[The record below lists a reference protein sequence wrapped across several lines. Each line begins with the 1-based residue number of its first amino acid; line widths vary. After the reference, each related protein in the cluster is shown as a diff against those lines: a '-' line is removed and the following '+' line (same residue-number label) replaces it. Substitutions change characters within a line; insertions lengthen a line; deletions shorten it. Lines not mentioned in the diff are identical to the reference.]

1 MPKKEYFFSFFKK
14 SVTFK
19 NSFVIMYS
27 VKFCGSEN
35 YGGRKMRLK
44 NIEMQGFK
52 SFADKIYL
60 DFNSG
65 ITAIVG
71 PNGSGKSNI
80 SDAIRWVMGEQ
91 SIKSLRGSRMEDVI
105 FAGTEARK
113 ALGFAEVTLVL
124 DNTDGYFPLDF
135 PEITVS
141 RRVYRSGEGEYYINK
156 TLCRLKDIHEL
167 FMDTGLGRDGYSII
181 GQGKIDNILS
191 TKSEDRRQIF
201 EEAAG
206 ISKYKYRKIEA
217 ERKLAQ
223 TEENLTRVRDILA
236 ELETQIG
243 PLSRQSEKAKKYLV
257 LRDEL
262 RGLDINASIIN
273 IDKIKTEQEQLI
285 GDIDILNSQID
296 LISKELAETDE
307 KIGGMYDML
316 KACDEEIAAL
326 SEAERAY
333 VSDISEAEKSI
344 GIFKNDIQHNLEN
357 IERLNI
363 EINHILENIEL
374 FDKELEEHKKHL
386 AELNDENVKITAE
399 LDEVTAQFENMGK
412 NVGEKGG
419 LLYTLKSDII
429 NLETEAVSLRG
440 AIENIQILTD
450 NFNERKKEIET
461 EKADRASGREELTK
475 NIDVASAEEQKL
487 LIEVRQ
493 KEEELRKRE
502 TELKDKKAEFS
513 SLQEKK
519 NNSVLELNQKRSR
532 RTMLMDMEREFEG
545 YAKGV
550 KGVMNAY
557 NDGEFK
563 NATIYGPL
571 AQLIKTD
578 KKYITAIETALGAAG
593 QNIVTKTEEEAK
605 KAIFYL
611 KEKHLGRATFLPVSS
626 IKGKNFDKS
635 GAEKCNG
642 FISVASELVECDAE
656 FKNIVSSLLGT
667 TVICEDI
674 DTAVA
679 MAKKNGHKF
688 RIVTL
693 SGDVIQSGG
702 AMTGGSTLKTTGSL
716 SRTGEIDALQKDIQ
730 KLKQETEAQDKKID
744 ELVKQIQEYE
754 NITETLNLSI
764 AELKGEAVLKS
775 ADKQKYQA
783 LLENIV
789 SSDTQLEKE
798 IEQIDLRITELNRDS
813 EQKLSLIKQKN
824 SEKAGLEIQ
833 VEKLEEEYG
842 RLSSESERIANR
854 ITELNIKK
862 STILKDVEL
871 ENERIS
877 DMNSNKGEQI
887 EAVNV
892 KRGGIEMLKE
902 RNASIEKE
910 IQDLKESCE
919 ELKKK
924 SSESRD
930 KVSSVNETRIKTEG
944 DIRAMQ
950 NKVKD
955 AQEKRFTLTGKADRL
970 TAKNEKLTYDKENI
984 INRMW
989 EDYELTY
996 SDALELKADDSFD
1009 FNAATIRIKELKES
1023 IKELGNIN
1031 IDAIEE
1037 YKNVKERFDFMTV
1050 QTQDLEKA
1058 KAELDSVIKEM
1069 MELMQ
1074 TRFAEQFEI
1083 INRNFSRVFGELF
1096 GGGRANLTLSEPD
1109 NVLESGI
1116 EIEAQ
1121 PPGKKLQSLTLLS
1134 GGERAFTAIALLF
1147 AILDVRPTPFCILD
1161 EIEAAL
1167 DDVNVYRFADY
1178 LSKYSKKTQFIVVT
1192 HRRGTMEA
1200 ANILYG
1206 VTMQERGI
1214 SKLLSLNI
1222 DEIKE

>member
-1 MPKKEYFFSFFKK
+1 
-14 SVTFK
+14 
-19 NSFVIMYS
+19 
-27 VKFCGSEN
+27 
-35 YGGRKMRLK
+35 MRLK

-91 SIKSLRGSRMEDVI
+91 SVKSLRGSRMEDVI
-105 FAGTEARK
+105 FAGTESRK

-156 TLCRLKDIHEL
+156 TLCRLKDVHEL

-217 ERKLAQ
+217 ERKLVQ

-243 PLSRQSEKAKKYLV
+243 PLSRQSEKAKKYLI

-273 IDKIKTEQEQLI
+273 IDKIKEEQTQLTL
-285 GDIDILNSQID
+285 DLDILNSQID
-296 LISKELAETDE
+296 VISKELGDTDE
-307 KIGGMYDML
+307 KIGRMYDKL
-316 KACDEEIAAL
+316 RECDEEIAAL
-326 SEAERAY
+326 TEAERGYIAE
-333 VSDISEAEKSI
+333 IGEAEKNI
-344 GIFKNDIQHNLEN
+344 GILNNDTQHNLEN
-357 IERLNI
+357 IERLTI

-374 FDKELEEHKKHL
+374 FDKELEEHKKNL
-386 AELNDENVKITAE
+386 AFINEENVKVTAE
-399 LDEVTAQFENMGK
+399 LDEITGLFENMGK

-419 LLYTLKSDII
+419 LLYDLKSDII
-429 NLETEAVSLRG
+429 NIESESVSLKG
-440 AIENIQILTD
+440 AVDNIKILTD
-450 NFNERKKEIET
+450 NFNERRKEIED
-461 EKADRASGREELTK
+461 EKAGRLADKDELLK
-475 NIDVASAEEQKL
+475 NIDAAA
-487 LIEVRQ
+487 
-493 KEEELRKRE
+493 KEEEKILNSVKE
-502 TELKDKKAEFS
+502 SEKELQLKTEALADKKAELS
-513 SLQEKK
+513 SLQNKK
-519 NNSVLELNQKRSR
+519 NQNLLELSR
-532 RTMLMDMEREFEG
+532 KLSRKTMLADMERELEG

-550 KGVMNAY
+550 KGVMSAY
-557 NDGEFK
+557 NEGKFK
-563 NATIYGPL
+563 DATIYGPL

-605 KAIFYL
+605 KAISYL
-611 KEKHLGRATFLPVSS
+611 KEKHLGRATFLPVSA
-626 IKGKNFDKS
+626 IKGKSFDKS
-635 GAEKCNG
+635 GAEKCSG
-642 FISVASELVECDAE
+642 FISIAAELVECE
-656 FKNIVSSLLGT
+656 FKDVISNLLGT
-667 TVICEDI
+667 TVVCENI
-674 DTAVA
+674 DDAVV

-702 AMTGGSTLKTTGSL
+702 AITGGSAVKTTGSL
-716 SRTGEIDALQKDIQ
+716 SRTREIDALEKDIKTLEKEADLQ
-730 KLKQETEAQDKKID
+730 EKAVELLTVEIAEAENSVKEFEADIAKLK
-744 ELVKQIQEYE
+744 
-754 NITETLNLSI
+754 S
-764 AELKGEAVLKS
+764 EAVLKS

-783 LLENIV
+783 LLDNIL
-789 SSDTQLEKE
+789 SSDNQLDKE
-798 IEQIDLRITELNRDS
+798 IAQIESRISELNRDA
-813 EQKLSLIKQKN
+813 EQKLALAEQK
-824 SEKAGLEIQ
+824 SKERTELELK

-842 RLSSESERIANR
+842 RLSTESEKMASR

-862 STILKDVEL
+862 STVLKDMEL

-877 DMNSNKGEQI
+877 AMNNTKSEQL
-887 EAVNV
+887 ESVNV
-892 KRGGIEMLKE
+892 KRGGIEMFKE
-902 RNASIEKE
+902 RNSAIEKE
-910 IQDLKESCE
+910 IE
-919 ELKKK
+919 ELKEKCCILKLK
-924 SSESRD
+924 SEESLN
-930 KVSSVNETRIKTEG
+930 KSAEVNETRVKTEG

-950 NKVKD
+950 NEIKD

-970 TAKNEKLTYDKENI
+970 TAKNEKLTYDRENI

-996 SDALELKADDSFD
+996 SDALLLKSDEEFD
-1009 FNAATIRIKELKES
+1009 FAAATVRIKELKDS

-1037 YKNVKERFDFMTV
+1037 YKSVKERFDFMTT

-1083 INRNFSRVFGELF
+1083 INKNFSRVFGELF
-1096 GGGRANLTLSEPD
+1096 GGGRANLTLSDPE

-1206 VTMQERGI
+1206 VTMQERGV

>member
-1 MPKKEYFFSFFKK
+1 
-14 SVTFK
+14 
-19 NSFVIMYS
+19 
-27 VKFCGSEN
+27 
-35 YGGRKMRLK
+35 MRLK
-44 NIEMQGFK
+44 SIEMQGFK

-91 SIKSLRGSRMEDVI
+91 SIKSLRGSKMEDVI

-135 PEITVS
+135 PEIIVS

-217 ERKLAQ
+217 ERKLVQ

-236 ELETQIG
+236 ELESQIG

-262 RGLDINASIIN
+262 RGLDINVSILN
-273 IDKIKTEQEQLI
+273 IDKIKQEQAQL
-285 GDIDILNSQID
+285 DSDLDILNSQID
-296 LISKELAETDE
+296 VITLKLGDTDAKISS
-307 KIGGMYDML
+307 MYDKL
-316 KACDEEIAAL
+316 RECDEEIAAL
-326 SEAERAY
+326 SDAERKY
-333 VSDISEAEKSI
+333 ISDISESEKSI
-344 GIFKNDIQHNLEN
+344 GILKNDTEHNLDN
-357 IERLNI
+357 IERLGI

-374 FDKELEEHKKHL
+374 ADKELEEHKKHL
-386 AELNDENVKITAE
+386 ASINEENTKITAE
-399 LDEVTAQFENMGK
+399 IEEVTEIFENMGK

-429 NLETEAVSLRG
+429 NLESEAVSLKG
-440 AIENIQILTD
+440 AVDNIRILTE
-450 NFNERKKEIET
+450 NFNERKQEIEI
-461 EKADRASGREELTK
+461 EKAGRCKNKEELIRQ
-475 NIDVASAEEQKL
+475 IDDAASEEEKIAVAASK
-487 LIEVRQ
+487 
-493 KEEELRKRE
+493 KEEELKE
-502 TELKDKKAEFS
+502 KENALKNNKAQLSLLQDKKNQG
-513 SLQEKK
+513 L
-519 NNSVLELNQKRSR
+519 LELNKMRSR

-550 KGVMNAY
+550 KAVMNAY
-557 NDGEFK
+557 NDGKFQSSV
-563 NATIYGPL
+563 IYGPL

-593 QNIVTKTEEEAK
+593 QNIVTKTEDEAK
-605 KAIFYL
+605 EAINYL
-611 KEKHLGRATFLPVSS
+611 KEKHLGRATFLPVSA
-626 IKGKNFDKS
+626 IKSKKFDES
-635 GAEKCNG
+635 GARKCDG
-642 FISVASELVECDAE
+642 FISVASELVDCEDK

-667 TVICEDI
+667 TVVCKDI
-674 DTAVA
+674 DSAIS
-679 MAKKNGHKF
+679 MAKKNGQKF

-693 SGDVIQSGG
+693 SGDVIQTGG
-702 AMTGGSTLKTTGSL
+702 AMTGGSAIKTTGSL
-716 SRTGEIDALQKDIQ
+716 SRTGEIDALEKDIK
-730 KLKQETEAQDKKID
+730 KLSADAETQEKTID
-744 ELVKQIQEYE
+744 AMIKQIADDE
-754 NITETLNLSI
+754 NAIADFMESLSKLRSD
-764 AELKGEAVLKS
+764 ALLKS

-783 LLENIV
+783 LLENII
-789 SSDTQLEKE
+789 SSDNQLERE
-798 IEQIDLRITELNRDS
+798 IAQIDLRISELNRDA
-813 EQKLSLIKQKN
+813 EEKLCLIKQKN
-824 SEKAGLEIQ
+824 SEKAEIELK
-833 VEKLEEEYG
+833 VENLEEEYG
-842 RLSSESERIANR
+842 RLSSESEKMANR
-854 ITELNIKK
+854 LTELNIKK
-862 STILKDVEL
+862 SALLKDMEL

-877 DMNSNKGEQI
+877 GMNDNKGEQI
-887 EAVNV
+887 ESVNI

-902 RNASIEKE
+902 RNAAIEKE
-910 IQDLKESCE
+910 IKELKENCE
-919 ELKKK
+919 NLRIK
-924 SSESRD
+924 SAESRD
-930 KVSSVNETRIKTEG
+930 KSTEVNESRLKTES
-944 DIRAMQ
+944 DIRVMQ
-950 NKVKD
+950 NEVKD
-955 AQEKRFTLTGKADRL
+955 EQEKRFTLTGKADRL
-970 TAKNEKLTYDKENI
+970 TAKNEKLAYDKENI

-996 SDALELKADDSFD
+996 SDALELKTDEDFD
-1009 FNAATIRIKELKES
+1009 FKAATTRIKELKDS

-1037 YKNVKERFDFMTV
+1037 YKNVKERFDFLTT

-1058 KAELDSVIKEM
+1058 KSELDSVIKEM
-1069 MELMQ
+1069 MEIMQ
-1074 TRFAEQFEI
+1074 TRFAEQFKI
-1083 INRNFSRVFGELF
+1083 INQNFSRVFGELF
-1096 GGGRANLTLSEPD
+1096 GGGRANLTLSDPD

-1178 LSKYSKKTQFIVVT
+1178 LSRYSKKTQFIVVT